1 MSDLPQRLS
10 LVAIEYWRTT
20 GSLGGPIV
28 QDKSHFYV
36 AVERTD
42 QEEAFTVN
50 TGGVFPHFDGAF
62 PREFWRNLFSIRWDQ
77 TISENHNLFA
87 RYAQQDEFAG
97 CFNCGGT
104 RRENAGSDLQIP
116 RKALVVGLTSI
127 LSAQALNEFKFQ
139 RAFSMYQL
147 APSGTPIFTKVAE
160 FPQQRL
166 DNIQGQIVR
175 PNVVDGTNFDELG
188 PEHRWEFRDD
198 FTYFQSDWGGE
209 HNFKMGVDF
218 SHIPFE
224 DSVALTPD
232 GGTYIFATNRPF
244 DPDDPTTHPILY
256 VNFLPEIYTRV
267 DSQHLAFY
275 FQDDWSPNSKLTFN
289 LGIRYDR
296 QYGSFNERLDVND
309 YPLVEGRDPPV
320 PPDVVAALSAN
331 VRPIPFQPNP
341 KDRGDKNNFGP
352 RFGFAYD
359 PVGDAKTVIRGG
371 YGIYY
376 DNIRTL
382 ANFQEWR
389 NFGVL
394 SLRISNPG
402 FPDPYRDQ
410 DPLLFAVSSPPNV
423 SFLAEDFHN
432 PWSQQL
438 NLGFE
443 KELSP
448 GFSFNADF
456 LHTRVRDHRKR
467 VDLNPRD
474 PITRRRPIPE
484 FGRIDQHESISE
496 SDYKGLYIRLER
508 RYRDNYQYL
517 LSYTFQK
524 GHDNKPSGRF
534 VNQLDRDADYGPFD
548 IDRRHMLVASGFVDL
563 PYDIGLS
570 GIFTWRTTMPFSA
583 KAGRD
588 LNGDGFA
595 TGRAGDYVPG
605 TTRNQGNR
613 DLDLSLVNAWRAEN
627 GLGPVS
633 PDQID
638 SSRFLN
644 LDLRVSKQIPTGRG
658 TALEVIF
665 QVFNVFS
672 NVNLGTRQGLN
683 VATPNIENS
692 LSPSFG
698 QILTAKPGRQAEI
711 AFRFIW

>member
-296 QYGSFNERLDVND
+296 QYGSFNERRFSLTGMSDSTTYPLVEHLAFYFQDDWSPNSKLTFNLGIRYDRQYGSFERLDVND
-309 YPLVEGRDPPV
+309 YPLVEAETPPSH
-320 PPDVVAALSAN
+320 PMSS
-331 VRPIPFQPNP
+331 
-341 KDRGDKNNFGP
+341 P
-352 RFGFAYD
+352 RFPPTSA
-359 PVGDAKTVIRGG
+359 P
-371 YGIYY
+371 
-376 DNIRTL
+376 
-382 ANFQEWR
+382 
-389 NFGVL
+389 
-394 SLRISNPG
+394 
-402 FPDPYRDQ
+402 FP
-410 DPLLFAVSSPPNV
+410 SSP
-423 SFLAEDFHN
+423 
-432 PWSQQL
+432 
-438 NLGFE
+438 
-443 KELSP
+443 
-448 GFSFNADF
+448 
-456 LHTRVRDHRKR
+456 
-467 VDLNPRD
+467 
-474 PITRRRPIPE
+474 I
-484 FGRIDQHESISE
+484 
-496 SDYKGLYIRLER
+496 
-508 RYRDNYQYL
+508 
-517 LSYTFQK
+517 QK
-524 GHDNKPSGRF
+524 TGE
-534 VNQLDRDADYGPFD
+534 
-548 IDRRHMLVASGFVDL
+548 
-563 PYDIGLS
+563 
-570 GIFTWRTTMPFSA
+570 TRTT
-583 KAGRD
+583 
-588 LNGDGFA
+588 
-595 TGRAGDYVPG
+595 
-605 TTRNQGNR
+605 
-613 DLDLSLVNAWRAEN
+613 
-627 GLGPVS
+627 LGPALAS
-633 PDQID
+633 PMTQ
-638 SSRFLN
+638 S
-644 LDLRVSKQIPTGRG
+644 V
-658 TALEVIF
+658 
-665 QVFNVFS
+665 
-672 NVNLGTRQGLN
+672 
-683 VATPNIENS
+683 TP
-692 LSPSFG
+692 
-698 QILTAKPGRQAEI
+698 R
-711 AFRFIW
+711 R